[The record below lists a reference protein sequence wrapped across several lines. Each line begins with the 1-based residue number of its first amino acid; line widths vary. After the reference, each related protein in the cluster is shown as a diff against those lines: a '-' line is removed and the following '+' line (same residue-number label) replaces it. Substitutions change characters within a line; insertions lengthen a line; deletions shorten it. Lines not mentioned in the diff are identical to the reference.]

1 MHKLELPAA
10 PMLCSGHAACP
21 GCVEALSVRH
31 LLAVIGMDAMAVI
44 PPSCMAIIAGAQPY
58 SSLRI
63 PVYQPTLESSAAA
76 ASGLRR
82 ALDAQGRHETQVIVL
97 AGDGGTYDIGF
108 QCLSS
113 AAERNENILYFCLDN
128 EGYMNTGAQKSSS
141 TPHYAHTSSTPAGKT
156 TRKKNLTEIMAAHQ
170 VPYAAT
176 ASVGYLDDMV
186 RKVEKAKAMPWK
198 VARSHSTR
206 SKTASAT
213 HSTIPSAPDRWPT
226 TLRCSGVT
234 STSMQRRPTSCKP
247 RSIMPGTGWR
257 DRSGVSRPNRRIDPF
272 CGSIAPHLSCRPH
285 RSGRPANSDPTRWRM
300 RRAYRPGANRLS
312 HQALRAVASGNTRA

>member
-1 MHKLELPAA
+1 MKPLDLPEKA
-10 PMLCSGHAACP
+10 MLCSGHAACP

-31 LLAVIGMDAMAVI
+31 VLATIGTDAMAVI

-58 SSLRI
+58 SSLKI

-82 ALDAQGRHETQVIVL
+82 ALDAQGRRDTHVIVL

-113 AAERNENILYFCLDN
+113 AAERDENIIYFCLDN

-141 TPHYAHTSSTPAGKT
+141 TPHFAKTGSTPAGKT

-176 ASVGYLDDMV
+176 ASIGHLPDLI
-186 RKVEKAKAMPWK
+186 RKVEKAKALRGFRIITLLIPCIDGWGLADDGGLAA
-198 VARSHSTR
+198 ARHAVECGAFPLYEVEDHGRRYTLNHTERTR
-206 SKTASAT
+206 LVSDYLA
-213 HSTIPSAPDRWPT
+213 
-226 TLRCSGVT
+226 L
-234 STSMQRRPTSCKP
+234 QRRYRHTPP
-247 RSIMPGTGWR
+247 EAIAALQAEVDEGWARLQRMVAMNAR
-257 DRSGVSRPNRRIDPF
+257 DDLM
-272 CGSIAPHLSCRPH
+272 H
-285 RSGRPANSDPTRWRM
+285 
-300 RRAYRPGANRLS
+300 
-312 HQALRAVASGNTRA
+312 VA